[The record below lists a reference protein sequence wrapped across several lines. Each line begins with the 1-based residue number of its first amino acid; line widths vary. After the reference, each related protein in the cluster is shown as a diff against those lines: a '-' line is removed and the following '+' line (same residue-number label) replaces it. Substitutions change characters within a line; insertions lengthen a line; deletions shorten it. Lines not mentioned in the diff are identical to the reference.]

1 MIASRLSCS
10 PLSINENCNFS
21 TSCSIAATDC
31 ATSACISSSGS
42 SSNNWA
48 NPCRS
53 FNCAAMPSH
62 VETSSRSAFNCCIW
76 VCALRLSDQ
85 KSEAMLSSSSLLIC
99 VVLCAR
105 SKTHHG
111 FLDTF
116 LQAFDLV
123 YKFIHSTY
131 CITFCICRTSYPSIT
146 LVNNNCPISLLPL
159 GGTDCTRSNP

>member
-1 MIASRLSCS
+1 MRALRSSCS

-21 TSCSIAATDC
+21 TSSSTAVTDC

-48 NPCRS
+48 NPSRS
-53 FNCAAMPSH
+53 FSCAATPSH

-85 KSEAMLSSSSLLIC
+85 KSRAMLSPSSLLIC

-105 SKTHHG
+105 SKTHHSL
-111 FLDTF
+111 LDAF
-116 LQAFDLV
+116 LQAFYLV
-123 YKFIHSTY
+123 CKFSHGSY
-131 CITFCICRTSYPSIT
+131 CITFCLSRTSLWLSQYYLFQQQLPRLIT
-146 LVNNNCPISLLPL
+146 FSWRNRLH
-159 GGTDCTRSNP
+159 